1 MRSRPYRALLVISA
15 LIGLVV
21 SSVSWGF
28 LELVHVLQVWVY
40 EDLPGELGFSSQ
52 PAWWRLPWLA
62 VAGAHPR
69 RTAD

>member
-1 MRSRPYRALLVISA
+1 MRSRPYRALPVISA
-15 LIGLVV
+15 LIGLVL
-21 SSVSWGF
+21 SSASWGF